1 MPLDRSLTVFV
12 PALNEERHIEATV
25 DVVARSA
32 QAAGTDY
39 EVIVVDDG
47 STDRT
52 GQIAD
57 RLAAQNPAVKVIH
70 HGNRKGLGRGYR
82 SAVQAATKSYF
93 VFIPGDNSWPLD
105 SVSRLFALL
114 GEADVVTSY
123 PTNADEQ
130 RTRLRRILSSGYTTL
145 VNALHGLGLRYYNG
159 LTIYPTEFLR
169 THPVR
174 ASGFGFA
181 AELLLTAIY
190 EGMSVVEVGLGIQE
204 REGGASKAVS
214 TRNVASVVRSLV
226 RSYWRLR
233 LRRTRRKI
241 IVPRRR
247 G

>member
-12 PALNEERHIEATV
+12 PALNEEWHIEATV
-25 DVVARSA
+25 EVVVRSA
-32 QAAGTDY
+32 QAAGVGY
-39 EVIVVDDG
+39 QVIVVDDG

-52 GQIAD
+52 GEIVK
-57 RLAAQNPAVKVIH
+57 RLAALNPAIKVIH

-82 SAVQAATKSYF
+82 SAIQAATTSYF
-93 VFIPGDNSWPLD
+93 VFVPGDNSWPFD
-105 SVSRLFALL
+105 SVSRFFALL
-114 GEADVVTSY
+114 GEADIITSY

-130 RTRLRRILSSGYTTL
+130 RTWLRRILSSGYTTL
-145 VNALHGLGLRYYNG
+145 VNALHGFSLRYYNG

-169 THPVR
+169 SHPVR

-204 REGGASKAVS
+204 REGGASKAV
-214 TRNVASVVRSLV
+214 TVRNVASVVRSLV

-233 LRRTRRKI
+233 LRRTRKRI
-241 IVPRRR
+241 TVPRRHA
-247 G
+247 